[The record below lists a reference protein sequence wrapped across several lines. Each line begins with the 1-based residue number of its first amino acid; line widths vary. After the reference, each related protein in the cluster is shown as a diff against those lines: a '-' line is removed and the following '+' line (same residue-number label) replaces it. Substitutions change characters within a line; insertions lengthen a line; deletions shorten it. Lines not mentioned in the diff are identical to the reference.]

1 MKKLIAIVSSLF
13 LVAITSAKAELGAGF
28 TVAGHYFDGSGTE
41 TTRQSGQVNDG
52 SHDELVI
59 VPELFIEAITDNG
72 ARLGLSYIPTREVGS
87 ETRSDTNS
95 EGDTGSYKAEAEL
108 EDVVQIYVDVPM
120 SEVAGYQTH
129 FKLGVQHVT
138 VATLESL
145 NSGSAYPNEDLF
157 GLTLGLGVTGDLPY
171 GDGLYYKGEFT
182 YTDFEDLELHSDAGN
197 KLEADLED
205 FALKFSVGKNF

>member
-1 MKKLIAIVSSLF
+1 MKKF
-13 LVAITSAKAELGAGF
+13 ITILLSFVFISFQSAKAEMGVGITGALHMLD
-28 TVAGHYFDGSGTE
+28 ASGAE

-108 EDVVQIYVDVPM
+108 DDVIQIYVDVPM

-138 VATLESL
+138 VSTLESL
-145 NSGSAYPNEDLF
+145 NSGSTYPNEDLF

-205 FALKFSVGKNF
+205 YAFKFSVGKTF